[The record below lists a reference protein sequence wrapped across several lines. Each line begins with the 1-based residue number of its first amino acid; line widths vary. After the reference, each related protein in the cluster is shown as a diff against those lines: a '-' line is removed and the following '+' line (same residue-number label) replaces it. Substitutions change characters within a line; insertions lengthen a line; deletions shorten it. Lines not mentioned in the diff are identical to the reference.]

1 MAFAEDLSV
10 FVNTDTPGWAA
21 CVVNSLSVTGL
32 FDNFPTDPLGI
43 ATSQP
48 VLLVNEDDTG
58 TVAAGDSITVSG
70 TSYTVREVQP
80 DGLGLTRLI
89 LEAA

>member
-21 CVVNSLSVTGL
+21 CVVNSLAVTGL
-32 FDNFPTDPLGI
+32 FDSFYDDPLGI

-48 VLLVNEDDTG
+48 VLWINEDDTG
-58 TVAAGDSITVSG
+58 TVAAGASVTVDG
-70 TSYTVREVQP
+70 TSYTVRSTEP